1 MVDVELADEIEE
13 VLEEL
18 GPMTPEEV
26 LEEIT
31 ERGSKVTKKVF
42 PLLNVKVTLGVMVDA
57 GVLEEE
63 KGEGFEKY
71 YKLAERG
78 VTS

>member
-1 MVDVELADEIEE
+1 MVDVELVDEIEE

-31 ERGSKVTKKVF
+31 ERGSEVTKKIF

-63 KGEGFEKY
+63 KGEGLEKY
-71 YKLAERG
+71 YKLA
-78 VTS
+78 V